1 VEALLFFRGIA
12 LVSTVLAMVACGNPV
27 QTASPDASL
36 ASPPMIAPAATSQPQ
51 TQPPP
56 AASESPTVTVA
67 PAETPAG
74 PQTPGPTLEPRPTPA
89 EGAYQPM
96 TVDEFGYTAVKDEAN
111 DYATFAAVL
120 ANPNTEWAI
129 YRLSLQVNFF
139 DASDAFLGGA
149 EVQVT
154 LLPGQTT
161 AVSGQAYGAGSA
173 VRMVVAPLD
182 DPTPYMP
189 FSSSGTIEVSDV
201 QTSAS
206 DAGFLTTGTL
216 TSSLTSDQTFLQL
229 YSVYRD
235 ASGLIVGGAPGAV
248 EAIASGGTASFEIAD
263 TQPPPGWTA
272 TEVYWQLGGQL
283 PS

>member
-1 VEALLFFRGIA
+1 LFFRGIA
-12 LVSTVLAMVACGNPV
+12 LVTTMLAMVACGGPV
-27 QTASPDASL
+27 QTSAPGTAL
-36 ASPPMIAPAATSQPQ
+36 ASPSTTAPVSSSEPPTQSPAAPFGSS
-51 TQPPP
+51 
-56 AASESPTVTVA
+56 AATVR

-96 TVDEFGYTAVKDEAN
+96 TVAESGYTAVKDEAN

-139 DASDAFLGGA
+139 DASDGFLGGA

-206 DAGFLTTGTL
+206 EVGVLTTGTL

-235 ASGLIVGGAPGAV
+235 ASGAVVGGATGAV
-248 EAIASGGTASFEIAD
+248 ESIPSGGGAAFEISD
-263 TQPPPGWTA
+263 SQPPPGWTA

>member
-1 VEALLFFRGIA
+1 LFFRGIA
-12 LVSTVLAMVACGNPV
+12 LVSTVLAIVACGGPV
-27 QTASPDASL
+27 QTSAPGTSL
-36 ASPPMIAPAATSQPQ
+36 ASPTITEPVSSSQQQ
-51 TQPPP
+51 TVSPT
-56 AASESPTVTVA
+56 AASESA
-67 PAETPAG
+67 PATLGVTPTPAG
-74 PQTPGPTLEPRPTPA
+74 PQTARPTLEPRPTPE

-96 TVDEFGYTAVKDEAN
+96 TVAESGYTAVKDEAF

-206 DAGFLTTGTL
+206 EVGVVTTGTL

-235 ASGLIVGGAPGAV
+235 ASGAVIGGATGAV
-248 EAIASGGTASFEIAD
+248 DSIPSGGSAAFEISD
-263 TQPPPGWTA
+263 SQPPPGLTA